1 MKYRNLSVSM
11 CAFLLL
17 TACQVIKPKDRY
29 GDLPQSWKDIVVPLG
44 DFNQAKRSEITKING
59 IQLQDE
65 LKKHPKALVRFV
77 VNYCPANQDLKS
89 FEDYSIENG
98 YRLFIIMYD
107 FRMPYMIFNQS
118 INSPVFAIDTPHY
131 NTENTNKSSK
141 RFINEMLGKAID
153 EKVEIESFYVFN
165 QGIYVPEGS
174 KLISKELNSV
184 QK

>member
-1 MKYRNLSVSM
+1 MKHGV
-11 CAFLLL
+11 LLISFCML
-17 TACQVIKPKDRY
+17 VLGTSCNIIKPKDQY

-44 DFNQAKRSEITKING
+44 DFDHAKRSEITKING

-98 YRLFIIMYD
+98 YRLFIVMYD
-107 FRMPYMIFNQS
+107 FRMPYMIFNQP

-153 EKVEIESFYVFN
+153 EKVDIESFYVFN

-174 KLISKELNSV
+174 KLIDKELNSV